1 MMNRSAF
8 SLLAEAF
15 ALSIISLFTSAC
27 AAVALVDGQILMG
40 IFLACIAIGLV
51 LACMG
56 ATVRSCEIICKSR
69 GMDLLHPDDDNS

>member
-1 MMNRSAF
+1 MNRSAF

-15 ALSIISLFTSAC
+15 ALSIISLFASAC

-56 ATVRSCEIICKSR
+56 ATVRSCNALCKSR
-69 GMDLLHPDDDNS
+69 GTDLFHPDDNS